1 MCEELSRRPRARISR
16 GSVSIAV
23 LALFLAAGLP
33 GLTREEKPA
42 LEFEA
47 AVKGHD
53 GLEAPAAYLEFH
65 LLRQDPALLA
75 QQLYL
80 DAVSK
85 LDPEGY
91 GSLRP
96 GHVTLKRVLFRALAD
111 FEELRA
117 ASKLIGSELYGPFL
131 ESYRKQIKKLSAAR
145 CRTNYRGVGRFEKV
159 RPGRYYLS
167 NVYTARLAGKL
178 IFWSVEVTVPWGD
191 RIKLDETSAY
201 YLAETGDR

>member
-1 MCEELSRRPRARISR
+1 MCGELNRRPRARISR
-16 GSVSIAV
+16 GSLSIAV
-23 LALFLAAGLP
+23 LALLLAAGAP
-33 GLTREEKPA
+33 ASTKEEKPV

-85 LDPEGY
+85 FDPEGY

-96 GHVTLKRVLFRALAD
+96 GHVTLKKIVFRALAD

-131 ESYRKQIKKLSAAR
+131 ERYRKEIKKLSATR
-145 CRTNYRGVGRFEKV
+145 CRSDYRGLGRFEKV

-167 NVYTARLAGKL
+167 NAYTARLAGKL
-178 IFWSVEVTVPWGD
+178 IFWSVEVTVPSEA
-191 RIKLDETSAY
+191 RIKLDESNAY
-201 YLAETGDR
+201 YLAETGAR